1 MNGGGE
7 NNHVFPWETNDVW
20 LYLNL
25 NDNQIGSGVT
35 FEGDKLPD
43 PTRFD
48 TCQPLTVVN
57 EVVEASTNVGKT
69 RSPPNRKKNG
79 KGIAELNSGADGAGD
94 RGGLEHE
101 IHIWTARERTKKIG
115 ILFEILR
122 ASIPNLPAKAD
133 KSTIV
138 EKAVNH
144 ILKLQN
150 TFEKLEQ
157 EKLERLQE
165 HSIRLMSSQKFT
177 NAGNSWE
184 KYLGDQGSTRNSS
197 VITPT
202 THGASPLMVNN
213 NIPIGF
219 MTWSSPNVILNICG
233 EDAHISVCC
242 PKKSGLFTF
251 ICYVLGKHKIEIV
264 CAQVSSDQF
273 RSMFMIQAHAKGGT
287 GIAQFS
293 EASTVEEMYKQAAI
307 EIMSFATPK

>member
-7 NNHVFPWETNDVW
+7 NNHVFPWEIDDVW
-20 LYLNL
+20 SYLNL

-48 TCQPLTVVN
+48 TYQPLTVVN
-57 EVVEASTNVGKT
+57 EVVEARTNV
-69 RSPPNRKKNG
+69 
-79 KGIAELNSGADGAGD
+79 AGD
-94 RGGLEHE
+94 RRGLENE

-115 ILFEILR
+115 ILFETLH
-122 ASIPNLPAKAD
+122 ASIPNLTAKAD

-138 EKAVNH
+138 EKAMNH

-157 EKLERLQE
+157 EKLEGLQE

-184 KYLGDQGSTRNSS
+184 KYLGDQGSTPNSS
-197 VITPT
+197 AITPT

-213 NIPIGF
+213 NIPTGF
-219 MTWSSPNVILNICG
+219 MTWSSPNVILNVCG

-287 GIAQFS
+287 SIAQFS
-293 EASTVEEMYKQAAI
+293 EASTVEEMYKQAVV